1 MSSHIFFAPLKLKRQ
16 PLDLESLFCSYR
28 HRTTIRH
35 VDFERANKNAKAS
48 FQSSVRRH
56 IHSTTSISNTTKK
69 AVAADD
75 AISLDHATTTSS
87 LVGAQYVPPRP
98 IFPWR
103 SLSDPLP
110 RLQQPIKPTA
120 SIIPIHKS
128 DDGNSDDDANN
139 ESRNNNSTTSSL
151 DEYYAHDYFTR
162 GGPLGPGWPSPM
174 ESWFR
179 LALYVNSM
187 HLLGVSWPS
196 IIMPWTRHDWE
207 SEMGHGF
214 CTAFAL
220 GVRGM
225 MEDVYLLSEKNGTD
239 KEIIEEKHQLM
250 DDEESDGYDVD
261 VDILLDPLPLSSE
274 EGGGDIDTANTR
286 ENNST
291 TVTEE
296 KTIERTTAT
305 KPEDGA
311 EIYDNEEHYMLQRQL
326 RQLYQSAK
334 NHSHPSKVN
343 ILLRTIPQS
352 AKIESMFPIFG
363 LSRSLVY
370 DHPHLRH
377 TYRNMIKRL
386 QSKHKEAYLAGRER
400 LNPIEVGT
408 FISNELQNVMDQS
421 AKLSTNHMASITIV
435 AQVSIHCKEIFC
447 VRDVDTGVVLQGC
460 GEDVHNPRDVT
471 HLVRFEM
478 VVRERLV
485 NDDDNTDSSTNAE
498 NEEDGKWE
506 IEMGRWQITDWDD
519 LLDGNVF
526 FT

>member
-1 MSSHIFFAPLKLKRQ
+1 MKSSLIIATLQRRSS
-16 PLDLESLFCSYR
+16 ESLLCQR
-28 HRTTIRH
+28 QRRVQRTIS
-35 VDFERANKNAKAS
+35 KAKAC
-48 FQSSVRRH
+48 FPTSSSSACARNKSY
-56 IHSTTSISNTTKK
+56 IHTITIAATTTKK

-75 AISLDHATTTSS
+75 AISVDHATATMTKS
-87 LVGAQYVPPRP
+87 VGAQYIPPRP

-110 RLQQPIKPTA
+110 RLVQPIKPTT
-120 SIIPIHKS
+120 IPRRKS
-128 DDGNSDDDANN
+128 NEDGDDAENSETRTNN
-139 ESRNNNSTTSSL
+139 NYNNNSISL

-179 LALYVNSM
+179 IALYLNSM

-196 IIMPWTRHDWE
+196 ILIPWTRHDWE
-207 SEMGHGF
+207 SEMENGF

-225 MEDVYLLSEKNGTD
+225 MEDIYLLPNNE
-239 KEIIEEKHQLM
+239 EEEEEKTTNNKERN
-250 DDEESDGYDVD
+250 DDEKQKNDEEASDRYDVD
-261 VDILLDPLPLSSE
+261 VDIVLDPLPLRSE
-274 EGGGDIDTANTR
+274 ERDTM
-286 ENNST
+286 EQMST
-291 TVTEE
+291 TPKTDETTTENTTIA
-296 KTIERTTAT
+296 KTKREER
-305 KPEDGA
+305 EGY
-311 EIYDNEEHYMLQRQL
+311 YDNEEHYMLQRQL

-343 ILLRTIPQS
+343 ILLRTLPKS

-363 LSRSLVY
+363 LSRSLVD

-386 QSKHKEAYLAGRER
+386 QSKHKEAYLAGKER
-400 LNPIEVGT
+400 LNPIEVGK
-408 FISNELQNVMDQS
+408 FITQELQNVMEQS
-421 AKLSTNHMASITIV
+421 AKLSDDRMASITIV
-435 AQVSIHCKEIFC
+435 AQVSIQCKEIFC
-447 VRDVDTGVVLQGC
+447 VRDVDSGVVLQGC
-460 GEDVHNPRDVT
+460 GEDVHRPRDVT

-478 VVRERLV
+478 VVRERLIS
-485 NDDDNTDSSTNAE
+485 DGEDSTME

>member
-1 MSSHIFFAPLKLKRQ
+1 MNSALFIAALKRR
-16 PLDLESLFCSYR
+16 PLRSICSQHFHR
-28 HRTTIRH
+28 HRCCQDVVGIFVVGRSSAT
-35 VDFERANKNAKAS
+35 AKAS
-48 FQSSVRRH
+48 TPSSTCTRN
-56 IHSTTSISNTTKK
+56 IHTSSITATSTKK
-69 AVAADD
+69 AATAAATTTADD
-75 AISLDHATTTSS
+75 AISADHTTTTPS

-103 SLSDPLP
+103 SLSEPLP
-110 RLQQPIKPTA
+110 RLVQPIKPTLPLRKLE
-120 SIIPIHKS
+120 IDN
-128 DDGNSDDDANN
+128 DDEN
-139 ESRNNNSTTSSL
+139 ESQNNTNTNSL

-343 ILLRTIPQS
+343 ILLRTIPVS
-352 AKIESMFPIFG
+352 AKIESLFPIFG
-363 LSRSLVY
+363 LSRSLVD

-377 TYRNMIKRL
+377 TYRNMLKRL

-400 LNPIEVGT
+400 LNPIEVGS
-408 FISNELQNVMDQS
+408 FISQGLQEVMERS
-421 AKLSTNHMASITIV
+421 ATLSSNRMASITIV
-435 AQVSIHCKEIFC
+435 AQVSIQCKEIFC
-447 VRDVDTGVVLQGC
+447 VRDVDSGVVLQGC
-460 GEDVHNPRDVT
+460 EDVQRPRDVT

-478 VVRERLV
+478 VVRERLL
-485 NDDDNTDSSTNAE
+485 DADSTAE
-498 NEEDGKWE
+498 EDEDGKWE

>member
-179 LALYVNSM
+179 YALYVNSM
-187 HLLGVSWPS
+187 HLLGVSWPA
-196 IIMPWTRHDWE
+196 IIMPWTRRDWE
-207 SEMGHGF
+207 SDMEYAF

-220 GVRGM
+220 GVKGM
-225 MEDVYLLSEKNGTD
+225 MNDVYLLRNDDAKNKNTVKNERLDDEKNRN
-239 KEIIEEKHQLM
+239 I
-250 DDEESDGYDVD
+250 DEVECNDEYDVD
-261 VDILLDPLPLSSE
+261 IDIVLDPLPLSSE
-274 EGGGDIDTANTR
+274 GKDENDDSTGKISSAINSADTTTKR
-286 ENNST
+286 E
-291 TVTEE
+291 
-296 KTIERTTAT
+296 
-305 KPEDGA
+305 EDDN
-311 EIYDNEEHYMLQRQL
+311 ENEEHCMLQHQL

-447 VRDVDTGVVLQGC
+447 VRDVATGVVLQGC

-519 LLDGNVF
+519 LFDGNVF

>member
-1 MSSHIFFAPLKLKRQ
+1 MISSSLIIAALKRRSS
-16 PLDLESLFCSYR
+16 ESLLCQHHCR
-28 HRTTIRH
+28 
-35 VDFERANKNAKAS
+35 VQRAISNSRACFSTSSSACARNKNNFHTITIAA
-48 FQSSVRRH
+48 
-56 IHSTTSISNTTKK
+56 TNTTKK

-75 AISLDHATTTSS
+75 TISVDHATTTLTKS
-87 LVGAQYVPPRP
+87 VGAQYIPPRP

-110 RLQQPIKPTA
+110 RLVQPIKPTT
-120 SIIPIHKS
+120 IPLRKS
-128 DDGNSDDDANN
+128 NEDGEDAENS
-139 ESRNNNSTTSSL
+139 ETQTSTL

-179 LALYVNSM
+179 IVLYVNSM

-196 IIMPWTRHDWE
+196 ILIPWTRHDWE
-207 SEMGHGF
+207 SEMENGF

-225 MEDVYLLSEKNGTD
+225 MEDIYLLPSN
-239 KEIIEEKHQLM
+239 
-250 DDEESDGYDVD
+250 DEEEENTNINNERNEDEKQKIDEEACDRYDVD
-261 VDILLDPLPLSSE
+261 VDIVLDPLPLSSE
-274 EGGGDIDTANTR
+274 GSDTM
-286 ENNST
+286 EHVST
-291 TVTEE
+291 TP
-296 KTIERTTAT
+296 KTDETIIENTASAT
-305 KPEDGA
+305 VKRGEREG
-311 EIYDNEEHYMLQRQL
+311 YCDNEEHYMLQRQL

-343 ILLRTIPQS
+343 ILLRTLPQS

-363 LSRSLVY
+363 LSRSLV
-370 DHPHLRH
+370 DSHPHLRH

-400 LNPIEVGT
+400 LNPIEVGK
-408 FISNELQNVMDQS
+408 FITQELQNVMEQS
-421 AKLSTNHMASITIV
+421 AKLSDDRMASITIV
-435 AQVSIHCKEIFC
+435 AQVSIQCKEIFC
-447 VRDVDTGVVLQGC
+447 VRDVDSGVVLQGC
-460 GEDVHNPRDVT
+460 GEDVHHARDVT

-485 NDDDNTDSSTNAE
+485 SDDAVSTME
-498 NEEDGKWE
+498 NEDDGKWE